1 MQNARNGSTQQ
12 IPCNYADTREELFL
26 FIVVSTYHTLTYI
39 SDSSIVSHVHTNLNN
54 EIYEHINGHT

>member
-1 MQNARNGSTQQ
+1 MQNARRGSTQR

-26 FIVVSTYHTLTYI
+26 FIDVSTYHTLTYI
-39 SDSSIVSHVHTNLNN
+39 SDSSIVSHMHKNLNN